1 VLHHAYKELSMGVL
15 LIIALIAVM
24 GMVVFAVVRG
34 LHAFANMDPNDVDE
48 NGVPRSLARQN
59 QMMYSR
65 VKWQAIAV
73 ALVAII
79 VVGGAFAN

>member
-1 VLHHAYKELSMGVL
+1 MGVL

-34 LHAFANMDPNDVDE
+34 LHAFDIMDHNDVDE
-48 NGVPRSLARQN
+48 NGGPRGLARQN
-59 QMMYSR
+59 QMMFAR

-79 VVGGAFAN
+79 VIGGAFAK

>member
-1 VLHHAYKELSMGVL
+1 MGVL
-15 LIIALIAVM
+15 LIIALVAVM

-59 QMMYSR
+59 QMMFAR

-79 VVGGAFAN
+79 VIGGAFAK

>member
-1 VLHHAYKELSMGVL
+1 MGVL
-15 LIIALIAVM
+15 LIIALLAVM

-34 LHAFANMDPNDVDE
+34 LHAFATMDQNDVDE
-48 NGVPRSLARQN
+48 NGVPRGLARQN
-59 QMMYSR
+59 EMMFAR

-79 VVGGAFAN
+79 VIGGAFAK

>member
-1 VLHHAYKELSMGVL
+1 MGVL

-59 QMMYSR
+59 QMMFAR

-79 VVGGAFAN
+79 VIGGAFAK